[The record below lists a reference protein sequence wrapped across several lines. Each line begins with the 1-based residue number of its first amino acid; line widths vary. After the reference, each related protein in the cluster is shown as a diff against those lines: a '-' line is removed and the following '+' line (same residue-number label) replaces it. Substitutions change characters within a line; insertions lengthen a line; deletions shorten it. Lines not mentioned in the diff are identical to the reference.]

1 MKKKIIINILVFVTL
16 FTLVGCGSSSDDKNN
31 SNKNDR
37 TVEELLDLYVK
48 AYTTADI
55 DAVMDLFPPFYVEY
69 AKDSLTKKH
78 LENSLKI
85 AKDVYGDDFTIEY
98 EITNKTKVTEEELE
112 SINEEMKNL
121 YSAEENA
128 TECYKI
134 DGTITFKGSNEEDPE
149 SLTTLDYCKYDD
161 GWYLINVY
169 G

>member
-1 MKKKIIINILVFVTL
+1 MKKNIIISLLVLVSL
-16 FTLVGCGSSSDDKNN
+16 FTLVGCGSSSN
-31 SNKNDR
+31 SNKNSR

-55 DAVMDLFPPFYVEY
+55 DAVSDLFPPFYIEY
-69 AKDSLTKKH
+69 AKESLTKKH
-78 LENSLKI
+78 LEESLKI
-85 AKDVYGDDFTIEY
+85 AKEVYGDDFTILY

-121 YSAEENA
+121 YSAEEKA

-134 DGTITFKGSNEEDPE
+134 EGSITFKGTNEEDEDP
-149 SLTTLDYCKYDD
+149 LTTLDYCKYDD